1 MSFNFLPADRDQLF
15 MLPPSMREWISEGDL
30 AWFIIDVVDSLD
42 LSAMYGRYRSDGWG
56 RASYDPKM
64 MVTLLLYAYCLGE
77 RSSRRIERF
86 CKRDAGY
93 RVVAANQTPDH
104 TTISRFLKE
113 HAAALADLFT
123 QGLELCGKAGLV
135 HIGVVALDGS
145 KMKANAGLSANR
157 KYGAIRKEIERI
169 LQEALDVD
177 AAEDTGHGVGTPGDE
192 LPAELRDQRTR
203 IERLRECQR
212 QLETEAQERAA
223 ERQRR
228 IDAKAAE
235 EAATGKK
242 TPGRK
247 LHPANPE
254 PAADKQANPTDPDSR
269 IMRRSAGGHVQGY
282 NAQAVVATGQIIVA
296 ADVTQ
301 EANDYNQLLP
311 MMELADR
318 ELEAAGVRQRIGVGL
333 ADTGY
338 CTEENLVALEQKAD
352 GPEMLVATKKASE
365 HRASARDEPP
375 SERPV
380 ESGDVRKRM
389 EQRIESERGR
399 KLYAQRSA
407 IAEPVFG
414 QIKTAQ
420 GIDRFRRRG
429 HTAVRDE
436 WKLIC
441 LSHNLLKLFRRV
453 GAVCL
458 PQTDVPFEGQPQAG

>member
-1 MSFNFLPADRDQLF
+1 MSYNFLPADRDQLF
-15 MLPPSMREWISEGDL
+15 MLPPSMRDWIAEGDL
-30 AWFIIDVVDSLD
+30 AWFIIDVVDRLD
-42 LSAMYGRYRSDGWG
+42 LRGIYGRYRSDGWG

-64 MVTLLLYAYCLGE
+64 MVALLLYAYCLGE

-86 CKRDAGY
+86 CKRDAGF

-113 HAAALADLFT
+113 HAAALANLFT
-123 QGLELCGKAGLV
+123 QGLELCAKAGLANV
-135 HIGVVALDGS
+135 GVVALDGS

-169 LQEALDVD
+169 IQEALDVD
-177 AAEDTGHGVGTPGDE
+177 AAEDEGPGVGTSGDE
-192 LPAELRDQRTR
+192 LPAELSDRRAR

-235 EAATGKK
+235 EAATGKRK
-242 TPGRK
+242 VGRK

-269 IMRRSAGGHVQGY
+269 IMRTSGGHLQGY

-301 EANDYNQLLP
+301 DANDYNQLLP
-311 MMELADR
+311 MMELAER
-318 ELEAAGVRQRIGVGL
+318 ELEAAGVREPIGVGL
-333 ADTGY
+333 ADAGY

-352 GPEMLVATKKASE
+352 GPEMLVATKKANE
-365 HRASARDEPP
+365 HRVRAKDEPP
-375 SERPV
+375 SEGPA
-380 ESGDVRKRM
+380 ENGAVRKRM
-389 EQRIESERGR
+389 QQRIESERGR
-399 KLYAQRSA
+399 ELYPQRAA

-429 HTAVRDE
+429 HIAARDE

-441 LSHNLLKLFRRV
+441 LTHNLLKLFRRV
-453 GAVCL
+453 GAVSL
-458 PQTDVPFEGQPQAG
+458 PQIAIPLEAQPQAG